1 MTESAYIVCL
11 STCVRIQ
18 MVLKM
23 SLGNKML
30 FAAAVASEEATF
42 IRCVIVV
49 VENRIFVI
57 TRRIRRLIGRRG
69 LIRWKLFYLG
79 NGDQKTESWKGPS
92 GFHQMF

>member
-23 SLGNKML
+23 SLGIKML

-49 VENRIFVI
+49 VENRIVVI

-69 LIRWKLFYLG
+69 LIRW
-79 NGDQKTESWKGPS
+79 
-92 GFHQMF
+92 